1 MIQLKTKNNPKPAP
15 DKTNEWELKEVLN
28 CLSSS
33 LI

>member
-28 CLSSS
+28 FYQAL
-33 LI
+33 